1 MTKKKKSIFKKKG
14 NVVKDLTRNIF
25 KVLNEDNEK
34 SYNHKQIAAKLKI
47 SDTDGKTQIIK
58 KLAELATSKQI
69 KEVDRGKFQV
79 NVDKKYSIG
88 TLDVTSTGNGYFV
101 TDDYEDDI
109 FIPNINLGK
118 GLHNDTVKAYVYKR
132 RKSTLKGKA

>member
-58 KLAELATSKQI
+58 KL
-69 KEVDRGKFQV
+69 
-79 NVDKKYSIG
+79 
-88 TLDVTSTGNGYFV
+88 
-101 TDDYEDDI
+101 
-109 FIPNINLGK
+109 LG
-118 GLHNDTVKAYVYKR
+118 H
-132 RKSTLKGKA
+132 